1 MYLTFNPSL
10 SKKLRS
16 AATRNGSAVQLEP
29 PVQPRF
35 KTLGSAAD
43 ANATDSAT
51 STQAVKN
58 SSGFRFIADLSPPS
72 RSFLRRYLAKIFSEK
87 IQGARPGCGIG
98 VRAVTVPTLAIEGVA
113 GSRKEIKLMGLS

>member
-1 MYLTFNPSL
+1 MYLTFKPSL
-10 SKKLRS
+10 SKKPRS

-35 KTLGSAAD
+35 RTLGSAAD

-58 SSGFRFIADLSPPS
+58 SNCFRFIAHP
-72 RSFLRRYLAKIFSEK
+72 FS
-87 IQGARPGCGIG
+87 ARP
-98 VRAVTVPTLAIEGVA
+98 R
-113 GSRKEIKLMGLS
+113 LSSALSHQDIFGKNPECAARMRRQRQDGNRPNPC

>member
-1 MYLTFNPSL
+1 MYLTFKPSL
-10 SKKLRS
+10 SKKPRS

-35 KTLGSAAD
+35 RTLGSAAD

-58 SSGFRFIADLSPPS
+58 SSGFRFISGPFSARMQLFSSLSCQDILGKNSGLADWMSHQR
-72 RSFLRRYLAKIFSEK
+72 RS
-87 IQGARPGCGIG
+87 
-98 VRAVTVPTLAIEGVA
+98 
-113 GSRKEIKLMGLS
+113 